1 MEIQARKRKRSK
13 IRSRKHESKKL
24 RRRFSDDDTSGSS
37 SYSSSSEDENY
48 RGKSSRIRARKDVK
62 SSKKKGRKQYYS
74 SKSSGDSPRARK
86 RKGSKRKRYY
96 EKKNK
101 TYSRKKCRRDYSMSS
116 TSSGSWSCST
126 CQGDGSSSDEVEF
139 ERHRSKRGKE
149 ERDERIL
156 DEVESPSKRGR
167 YRSSPS
173 CGQFSECSTHQSE
186 ENVFV
191 VNKSRWLRSVIIV
204 AERDNE
210 DMELSKDGDKEEII
224 HIHGDYPPCRSN
236 DSNDVGN
243 KWGEGD
249 LSSHDEVE
257 KMRLE
262 NEKGDD
268 TAVSDLRCN
277 EHVKSGNDSIADDG
291 SRFDESNR
299 SFDERAT
306 TNTVN
311 DLESV
316 LRQRALENLRRFR
329 GGLQTRGKTIVN
341 QNNKSEG
348 GVKESSIPNAES
360 VQTGSNVEDDTRVVG
375 ANFSKED
382 GAEVAVSTE
391 TQLGKGVQVPLTRK
405 DTTSS
410 SHIDENM
417 TDKNTRGNESVPAKQ
432 NVACSTRQTT
442 LCGNSEEKVI
452 AGTSAVQP
460 TLTTPVLTCQLS
472 KTHSTP
478 MQAPER
484 EEPRANLLL
493 TKSSL
498 DETSAVTAPP
508 ASQNSDNNNSTDVNN
523 ACSSAASKSPLLKC
537 TSVETRADKLQ
548 DETHEGS
555 QFEQKTMSVMRGG
568 EIVKVGVLACYNFYF
583 ATCAALLVTSV
594 ISLQLCFGP
603 IIISQ

>member
-37 SYSSSSEDENY
+37 SYSSSSEDENH

-96 EKKNK
+96 ENKNK
-101 TYSRKKCRRDYSMSS
+101 AYSKKKCRRDYSTSS
-116 TSSGSWSCST
+116 TSSRSWSCST
-126 CQGDGSSSDEVEF
+126 CQGDGSSSHEVEF
-139 ERHRSKRGKE
+139 ERHRSNCGKE
-149 ERDERIL
+149 ERDEIIL

-167 YRSSPS
+167 YRSRSPS
-173 CGQFSECSTHQSE
+173 RGQFSECSTHQSE

-191 VNKSRWLRSVIIV
+191 VNKSRRLRSVIIV
-204 AERDNE
+204 AERDNG

-262 NEKGDD
+262 NENGDD

-291 SRFDESNR
+291 SRFDESNH

-329 GGLQTRGKTIVN
+329 GGLQTRGKTTVN

-348 GVKESSIPNAES
+348 GVKESSIPNAEP

-375 ANFSKED
+375 ANFSRED

-391 TQLGKGVQVPLTRK
+391 TQSGKGVRVPLTRK

-472 KTHSTP
+472 KTCSTP
-478 MQAPER
+478 TQAPER

-508 ASQNSDNNNSTDVNN
+508 ATQNSDNNNSTDVNN
-523 ACSSAASKSPLLKC
+523 ACSSAASESPSLKC

-548 DETHEGS
+548 DEAHEGS

-568 EIVKVGVLACYNFYF
+568 EIVKVSYKVYIPKAP
-583 ATCAALLVTSV
+583 ALGRRL
-594 ISLQLCFGP
+594 LKR
-603 IIISQ
+603 